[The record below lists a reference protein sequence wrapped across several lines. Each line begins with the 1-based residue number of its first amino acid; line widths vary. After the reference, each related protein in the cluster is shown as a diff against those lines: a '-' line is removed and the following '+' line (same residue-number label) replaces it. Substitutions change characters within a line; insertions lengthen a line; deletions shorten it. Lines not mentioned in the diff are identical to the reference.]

1 MNTPIFDFVKS
12 YNEQNQS
19 RFHMPGHKGVSF
31 LGCEPLDITEIDGAD
46 VLYSANGIINES
58 QKNASALF
66 GTAKTLYS
74 TEGSSLCIRAMLSA
88 VAAKYK
94 NPLVLAARNIHKSF
108 INACAL
114 SDVEVEFIYSPN
126 SEHLCS
132 CNIGADD
139 IENAI
144 KSAPRPVNVVYLT
157 SPDYLGNISDISAIS
172 KVCRKYGVL
181 LLVDNAHGAYLN
193 FLNKSTH
200 PIHLGADICCDSAHK
215 TLPVLTGGAY
225 LHIGQSCDSEFA
237 TLCEKMLLVH
247 ASSSPSYLILQS
259 LDLCN
264 EYLAENYNNLLN
276 SCIEKINNAKAHL
289 IKNGFCIKDSEPL
302 KIVIDALS
310 SGYTGDRLARLLIDN
325 KIIPEYYDDEFVVLM
340 ASPNNTDADFERLT
354 SVLSKSNAPI
364 KIDDGISV
372 QRHERVLSLREAVF
386 SKSETVSV
394 ESALNRICAAP
405 TVSCPPAIPI
415 VLSGERINEND
426 IALMQKYGIK
436 NIDVVK

>member
-46 VLYSANGIINES
+46 VLYSANGIIAKS
-58 QKNASALF
+58 QKNATALF

-74 TEGSSLCIRAMLSA
+74 TDGSSLCIRAMLSA

-114 SDVEVEFIYSPN
+114 ADVEVEFIYSPN

-132 CNIGADD
+132 CDIGAND
-139 IENAI
+139 IEAAI
-144 KSAPRPVNVVYLT
+144 KAAPRIPHAVYLT
-157 SPDYLGNISDISAIS
+157 SPDYLGDISDISAIS
-172 KVCRKYGVL
+172 EVCRKYGVL

-193 FLNKSTH
+193 FLSDNTH

-225 LHIGQSCDSEFA
+225 LHIGQNCDKEFSA
-237 TLCEKMLLVH
+237 LCEKMLAVH

-264 EYLAENYNNLLN
+264 KYLADKYNQRLVN
-276 SCIEKINNAKAHL
+276 CIEKINNTKARL

-302 KIVIDALS
+302 KIVIDALC
-310 SGYTGDRLARLLIDN
+310 SGYTGKGLANLLIDN
-325 KIIPEYYDDEFVVLM
+325 KIIPEYYDNEFVVLM

-354 SVLSKSNAPI
+354 SVLSKSKAPI
-364 KIDDGISV
+364 KSDNEVYIV
-372 QRHERVLSLREAVF
+372 RHERVLSLREAVF
-386 SKSETVSV
+386 SASENVNIADS
-394 ESALNRICAAP
+394 LDRICAAP
-405 TVSCPPAIPI
+405 TVACPPAIPI